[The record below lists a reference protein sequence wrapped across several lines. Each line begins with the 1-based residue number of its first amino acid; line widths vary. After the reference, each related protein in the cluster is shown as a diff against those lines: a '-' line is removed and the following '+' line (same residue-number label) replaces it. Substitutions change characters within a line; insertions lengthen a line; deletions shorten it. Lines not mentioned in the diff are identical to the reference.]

1 MCPFFISIWL
11 MANPWLEILQ
21 EALASE
27 IERTKTAVPGAK
39 LRAAV
44 AKIASSRGL
53 EFPPPGVKRFSAF
66 VESFPSQ
73 VLLHRQPGSDI
84 LVAPVD
90 RPDLITVSSSHAPAP
105 NSRIRED
112 LFKALTKL
120 PMAETGKPHYVPS
133 NNSVLWVKA
142 GEPVPAEAIALP
154 ESSLENELAVR
165 KRFAEEVDAAETAK
179 EALLGALAQNSPLQ
193 GFSQA
198 IHNFGLIKHWH
209 TFRLGALN
217 SSLRTWATDKAI
229 PWQPD
234 WVQLSEPR
242 SLPLTVPS
250 APVSVEGKSGL
261 AEIAAQLTQEDL
273 ARIHIPLDIVLR
285 LLAKG

>member
-1 MCPFFISIWL
+1 

-27 IERTKTAVPGAK
+27 IERTKSAVPGAK

-53 EFPPPGVKRFSAF
+53 TFPPPGVTRFSAF
-66 VESFPSQ
+66 IESFPSQ

-84 LVAPVD
+84 LVAPVN
-90 RPDLITVSSSHAPAP
+90 RLDLITASSSHAPAP

-120 PMAETGKPHYVPS
+120 PTAEAGKPHYLPS

-165 KRFAEEVDAAETAK
+165 KRFADEVDAQETAK
-179 EALLGALAQNSPLQ
+179 EALLGALTQHAPLQ
-193 GFSQA
+193 AFSQA

-217 SSLRTWATDKAI
+217 SLLRTWSTDKAV
-229 PWQPD
+229 PWQLD

-242 SLPLTVPS
+242 SIPLAVPS
-250 APVSVEGKSGL
+250 PPVSVEGKSGL